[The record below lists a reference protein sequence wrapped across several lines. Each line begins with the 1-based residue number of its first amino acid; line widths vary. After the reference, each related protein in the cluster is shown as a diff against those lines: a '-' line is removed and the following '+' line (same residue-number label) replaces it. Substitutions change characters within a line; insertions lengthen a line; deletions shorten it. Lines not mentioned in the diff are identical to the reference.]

1 MNKDFYTTLTMLNTQ
16 QYNSL
21 VKYYGEFWYE
31 KFFISYHINSQ
42 KQIINNNNTKKNA
55 IIAKY
60 NKTWYNKHIVNLS
73 NIQLSYSFASV
84 YSNYF
89 LIKRKIKSQ
98 TVKTGVDYRTYNT
111 EITQDT
117 QTGGDTETIDT
128 TDTTE
133 DVTVDEDTEESDKN
147 EVIDEYTIFF
157 SVEFLNCDREPSI
170 I

>member
-1 MNKDFYTTLTMLNTQ
+1 MQDPIKIIHKFKNNNRRIQYKVYIFVGSLIPKEINTILELIMNKDFYTTLTMLNTQ

-60 NKTWYNKHIVNLS
+60 NKTWYNKHIVNIS

-84 YSNYF
+84 YSNFF
-89 LIKRKIKSQ
+89 LIP
-98 TVKTGVDYRTYNT
+98 VK
-111 EITQDT
+111 
-117 QTGGDTETIDT
+117 
-128 TDTTE
+128 
-133 DVTVDEDTEESDKN
+133 
-147 EVIDEYTIFF
+147 
-157 SVEFLNCDREPSI
+157 SI
-170 I
+170 IFLCALIW